1 MVINEIKCLVNEL
14 ELFKRESKI
23 EEVTD
28 ITMKLGY
35 LRNKIDGLRQ
45 DLLLL
50 FDKVQEEKDREMRLD
65 EKLDIVIG
73 EKHKIL
79 KKVSEIEKKSGT
91 PAQVT
96 YRVASQPTH
105 SKMNRDI
112 YIGKLRPRKMPKLE

>member
-1 MVINEIKCLVNEL
+1 
-14 ELFKRESKI
+14 
-23 EEVTD
+23 
-28 ITMKLGY
+28 
-35 LRNKIDGLRQ
+35 
-45 DLLLL
+45 
-50 FDKVQEEKDREMRLD
+50 MRLD

-79 KKVSEIEKKSGT
+79 KKVLEIEEKAGT